1 MTLLRTAR
9 HLSQVV
15 RRAEFRE
22 KLKRHAESLV
32 FALLILCVFTVTFYV
47 APWLTI
53 DDELLRVIVSSTA
66 IVVGLIVGFLF
77 NSYFHL
83 KQMRFER
90 LSRFVRLQDRL
101 RLYQEAFRSLSQQ
114 LVERYRSKVDFQ
126 LNKTLR
132 QLARDID
139 FAQTEYFEAVMWV
152 HAIWDVGSSSF
163 QTPDFE
169 LTDAIVTKER
179 LQELYGAMQ
188 WACSLLTRE
197 KRYKY
202 VLKTLGF
209 QVTSDFDQIFIAD
222 SQYGLQYVATRL
234 LKKNEGQ
241 DFRTLRFW
249 QDRFEE
255 CLDLLE
261 RMKAHGRFIY
271 SFVSD
276 PIRKL
281 SAYLLFVSIFGIVV
295 PLVTLSASRCLLGTW
310 RITLSTLSFIGFLL
324 FFSTSL
330 LYLYRL
336 LTSRR
341 LLL

>member
-234 LKKNEGQ
+234 LKKNEGKTSGLY
-241 DFRTLRFW
+241 DSGKIDSRNVWICLR
-249 QDRFEE
+249 
-255 CLDLLE
+255 
-261 RMKAHGRFIY
+261 G
-271 SFVSD
+271 
-276 PIRKL
+276 
-281 SAYLLFVSIFGIVV
+281 
-295 PLVTLSASRCLLGTW
+295 
-310 RITLSTLSFIGFLL
+310 
-324 FFSTSL
+324 
-330 LYLYRL
+330 
-336 LTSRR
+336 
-341 LLL
+341 